1 MKQECEA
8 PASFKKRL
16 GWLVLIWAISV
27 ASLGLLAGAMKLI
40 MNAVGL
46 TV

>member
-1 MKQECEA
+1 LN
-8 PASFKKRL
+8 ASPSLAKRL
-16 GWLVLIWAISV
+16 GWLVLIWAVSV
-27 ASLGLLAGAMKLI
+27 GALGLLAWALKLL